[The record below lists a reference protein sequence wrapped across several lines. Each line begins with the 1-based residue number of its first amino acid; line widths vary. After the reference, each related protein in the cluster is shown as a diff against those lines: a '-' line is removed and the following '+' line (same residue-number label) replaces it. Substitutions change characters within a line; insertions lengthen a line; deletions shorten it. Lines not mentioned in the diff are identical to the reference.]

1 MNLLLR
7 RFGRGGTRYEARVPP
22 STAVMWPVTMVGDGG
37 GQVERGAD
45 QLVGLAHAAD
55 RASAVGAPRWLYIT
69 YAP

>member
-1 MNLLLR
+1 M
-7 RFGRGGTRYEARVPP
+7 
-22 STAVMWPVTMVGDGG
+22 MWPVTMVGDGG